1 MAEALAYWR
10 YFGHDYQSARNKFL
24 SAAKNIEATITSY
37 PHPTEKG
44 PSGETLYID
53 VAYVGSPSAARV
65 HLAIS
70 GTHGLEAAA
79 GSAVQ
84 TAWLSDYAQQQ
95 KKLPAD
101 TAVLFVHVI
110 NPYGFAHS
118 TRTTEHNVD
127 LNRNFVDHE
136 SSHIENK
143 DYAALHD
150 ALIVDQWDEAH
161 LEALEKNIQ
170 FFKEKYGEDAYFNAR
185 VKGQYDFPGGVAFG
199 GNQREWSNVILE
211 KIVHDHLKHA
221 QQIAFIDWHTG
232 LGEYAE
238 PFFLC
243 FNDEG
248 SLFQKEAIKW
258 WGEHRIIGQRPH
270 GLKRPDY
277 QGLVFKG
284 VEQFLNGRPLV
295 GAVVEFG
302 TRGKNTP
309 PALLLDQ
316 WLKFKSDQFPDKER
330 DIQLYSD
337 LKDAYLPIS
346 SIWRQSVV
354 RHGVA
359 ITNQAIEGLI
369 QWKI

>member
-1 MAEALAYWR
+1 MAEALAYWT
-10 YFGHDYQSARNKFL
+10 YFGNNYQAARQKFL
-24 SAAKNIEATITSY
+24 KAATQAEAKITSY
-37 PHPTEKG
+37 PHPTEKDPQG
-44 PSGETLYID
+44 NTLYVD
-53 VAYVGSPSAARV
+53 VAYVGSPTASRV
-65 HLAIS
+65 HFAIS

-84 TAWLSDYAQQQ
+84 TAWLSDYAA
-95 KKLPAD
+95 KKKPLAAD
-101 TAVLFVHVI
+101 TAVVFLHVI
-110 NPYGFAHS
+110 NPYGFAHT
-118 TRTTEHNVD
+118 TRTTENNVD
-127 LNRNFVDHE
+127 LNRNFIDHDAK
-136 SSHIENK
+136 SIENK
-143 DYAALHD
+143 DYAALHY
-150 ALIVDQWDEAH
+150 ALILDQWDEAH
-161 LEALEKNIQ
+161 LEVLDQQIQ

-185 VKGQYDFPGGVAFG
+185 VKGQYDFPEGVAFG
-199 GNQREWSNVILE
+199 GNKREWSNIILE
-211 KIVHDHLKHA
+211 QIIHEHLAHA
-221 QQIAFIDWHTG
+221 KQIAFIDWHTG

-248 SLFQKEAIKW
+248 SAYQKEAIKW

-295 GAVVEFG
+295 GAVIEFG

-316 WLKFKSDQFPDKER
+316 WLRFKSPTYPDAER
-330 DIQLYSD
+330 DVQLYGD

-346 SIWRQSVV
+346 SIWRQSVIK
-354 RHGVA
+354 HGVA
-359 ITNQAIEGLI
+359 ITNQAIDGLI
-369 QWKI
+369 DWQV